1 MGGGGAFIATT
12 LCRRRSG
19 SAEKS
24 AAPRRRRR
32 RGSWT
37 ASASCRSSCPR
48 RRSPRTPTA
57 PASASSSRSPATHTT
72 PDQSGTQDHIPG
84 YCICNTNIFLRR
96 FSLKKNKCT
105 IFTTEN
111 VAVKLNRHQ
120 DLLDKQDLRESKPV
134 GSTWGQGQAKRSMLH
149 HGIYSSVVQCRRR
162 PTYLEPL
169 PTSLSVA

>member
-96 FSLKKNKCT
+96 FSLKKISVQFSRLKMSLWSSTGTKICWTNKISENRSRSAAHRVRDKLNEACS
-105 IFTTEN
+105 TTEYTLLWSN
-111 VAVKLNRHQ
+111 VG
-120 DLLDKQDLRESKPV
+120 DD
-134 GSTWGQGQAKRSMLH
+134 
-149 HGIYSSVVQCRRR
+149 R
-162 PTYLEPL
+162 PI
-169 PTSLSVA
+169 